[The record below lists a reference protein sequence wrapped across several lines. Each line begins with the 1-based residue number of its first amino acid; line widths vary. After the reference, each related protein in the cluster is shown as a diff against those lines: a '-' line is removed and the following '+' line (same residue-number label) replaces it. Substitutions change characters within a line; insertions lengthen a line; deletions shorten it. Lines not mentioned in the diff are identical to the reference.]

1 MNKENLN
8 NAKNTKNDEFYTKLT
23 DIEKELMHYKEMF
36 VGKTIYCNCD
46 NPVQSN
52 FVQWFYMRFNIL
64 HLKRIIV
71 TSYNSATYN
80 GGGYYWDSDFAT
92 VDPKAIDISKEIE
105 KDVRKLNGNGD
116 FRSDECIELLNQADI
131 VVTNPPFSLFREYVK
146 VLMDNDKEFLIIG
159 NMNALKY
166 KEIFPYIK
174 NNKIGLGYGFNNVM
188 EFDVPDTYNSENGV
202 VRVPAIC
209 WYTTFPI
216 SKHNEELILFR
227 KYTPE
232 AYPKYDNYDAINVD
246 KLCDIPEDYD
256 GVIGVPIS
264 FLDKYN
270 PKQFEI
276 LGQTSGRFEFGI
288 GPTFKY
294 ERALC
299 HNIDGSII
307 NGSKINTEPCFLN
320 KEKPVNQ
327 IYYTASNRDGYIH
340 PIYTRILIRKI
351 K

>member
-1 MNKENLN
+1 MNNQKLN
-8 NAKNTKNDEFYTKLT
+8 RANKAKNDEFYTKLT
-23 DIEKELMHYKEMF
+23 DIEKELMHYKDMF

-46 NPVQSN
+46 DPVKSN

-64 HLKRIIV
+64 HLKRVIV
-71 TSYNSATYN
+71 TAYNSDTCN
-80 GGGYYWDSDFAT
+80 GWGYYWDSDFAT
-92 VDPKAIDISKEIE
+92 VDPKSLDISKEIE

-116 FRSDECIELLNQADI
+116 FRSEECIELLKQADI

-146 VLMDNDKEFLIIG
+146 VLMDNNKEFLIIG

-166 KEIFPYIK
+166 KEVFPYIK
-174 NNKIGLGYGFNNVM
+174 NNKIGLGF
-188 EFDVPDTYNSENGV
+188 TNGGKSFIIPNGEEKTV
-202 VRVPAIC
+202 NIC

-294 ERALC
+294 EQALC